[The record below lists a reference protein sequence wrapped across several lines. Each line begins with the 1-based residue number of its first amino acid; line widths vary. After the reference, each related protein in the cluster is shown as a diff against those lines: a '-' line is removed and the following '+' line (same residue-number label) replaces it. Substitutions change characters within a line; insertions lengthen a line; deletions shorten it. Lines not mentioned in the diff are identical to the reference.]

1 MIPVSLVAKISA
13 ADAPDP
19 ERPGRVPRAQVQQR
33 RCDQRHREGDQ
44 QRFVDEVARN
54 VDGARGE
61 GEQEPSDQRGDRA
74 KDRPEAEDGGHRH
87 EAEHDRHEP
96 HRLVRESKQDLRYQR
111 EVEQRRAV
119 IVRRVVVPRAA
130 SHEHRGEPA
139 VDAFVVVEGVHPELR
154 EPDQGGNDKDD
165 KRPDPEPAI
174 RNRIVGRGLRRVDGL
189 GRAGRHGLGR
199 RVGRGR
205 RGFVHGGLLRD
216 RLRRSGAPVSP
227 APSGLHRACS
237 LPSAR

>member
-1 MIPVSLVAKISA
+1 MIAGLLGGE
-13 ADAPDP
+13 DQRGRRTDP

-33 RCDQRHREGDQ
+33 RRDERHREGDE
-44 QRFVDEVARN
+44 QRLVDEVARD

-61 GEQEPSDQRGDRA
+61 GEQEPSDERGDRA
-74 KDRPEAEDGGHRH
+74 EDRPEAEDGGHRH

-96 HRLVRESKQDLRYQR
+96 HRLVRESEQDLRCKR
-111 EVEQRRAV
+111 EVEERRAV
-119 IVRRVVVPRAA
+119 VVRRVVLPRAT

-139 VDAFVVVEGVHPELR
+139 VHAFVVVEGVHPELG
-154 EPDQGGNDKDD
+154 EPDQGGNDEDD
-165 KRPDPEPAI
+165 ERPDPEPAI
-174 RNRIVGRGLRRVDGL
+174 RNRIVGRGLGRVDGL

-205 RGFVHGGLLRD
+205 PGFVHGGLLRD